1 MKLPKADQLPSGA
14 WRCRVYADGKTHS
27 ITRATEKEA
36 IAEAM
41 ALKAGLKEEN
51 KVENITLTKAIDR
64 YITDRSSILS
74 PSTVRGYRTLQANR
88 FQSIMEMP
96 VAKISTQAVQRA
108 VNVDAKTVS
117 PKTLKNALG
126 LISGVLG
133 YYGIEIGKL
142 TLPEQQRH
150 EKQIYTQEQLRILLD
165 AIRGTDIEIVVLLAA
180 WLGLRRSEI
189 LGLRWDAIDYENGT
203 IHITEAVV
211 PDENHKM
218 VVKGTKTAASKR
230 VLNCPEYVLDVF
242 KRTKKEGDRLVTV
255 HPDTVRRRIEAICDK
270 AGIPY
275 IGLHALRHQNAS
287 TMLLLNVPDKYV
299 MERGGWSN
307 TATPKAVYQHTMDEG
322 RTAANKAIDDYFN
335 SLVSKRQNYTL
346 SPGGIPHRKPPKKF
360 KILPTR
366 EG

>member
-1 MKLPKADQLPSGA
+1 MKLPKAEQLPSGA
-14 WRCRVYADGKTHS
+14 WRCRVYAGGMTHS

-74 PSTVRGYRTLQANR
+74 PATIRGYRTLQANR
-88 FQSIMEMP
+88 LQSIMEMP
-96 VAKISTQAVQRA
+96 VVRISTQAVQRA

-133 YYGIEIGKL
+133 YYGVEIGKL
-142 TLPEQQRH
+142 TLPEQQKK
-150 EKQIYTQEQLRILLD
+150 EKVIYTKDQLRILLD
-165 AIRGTDIEIVVLLAA
+165 AIRGTDTEIPVLLAA
-180 WLGLRRSEI
+180 WLGMRRSEI
-189 LGLRWDAIDYENGT
+189 LGLRWSAIDFENGSLR
-203 IHITEAVV
+203 ITEAIV
-211 PDENHKM
+211 PNEHNKM
-218 VVKGTKTAASKR
+218 VSKGTKTAASNR
-230 VLNCPEYVLDVF
+230 VVSCPQYILDVLSRTS
-242 KRTKKEGDRLVTV
+242 RTKEHVVTL
-255 HPDTVRRRIEAICDK
+255 HPETILRQMRAICEN
-270 AGIPY
+270 ASIPF

-307 TATPKAVYQHTMDEG
+307 TTTPKAVYQHTMEEG
-322 RTAANKAIDDYFN
+322 RAAADQAIDRYFN
-335 SLVSKRQNYTL
+335 ALVPGRKKYTL
-346 SPGGIPHRKPPKKF
+346 SPGGIPRRKPPKKF
-360 KILPTR
+360 RIAD
-366 EG
+366 